1 MGWMNFKAPFV
12 PFGRELKFLAY
23 AHDRYNPCMGDS
35 PKQQMQC
42 MEVWGGSQLTSSGVE
57 LGGLDVWVYSKPF
70 GQAPRGGDVYYVSS
84 CATGRISRLL
94 LADVSGHGKAVASTA
109 ADLRTLMRRFVNRLD
124 QKELV
129 RLLNEQFTALS
140 GHGSFAT
147 AIVTT
152 FFSPTRRLSLCNAG
166 HPRPLLFRVFD
177 NRWAFLGHQDRVEQ
191 KGPRNVP
198 LGIFQIAEYEQLDIE
213 LEPGDGFITYT
224 DPLIESCDANGE
236 MLGEEGLLRIVNLL
250 GDVPGETLIPSLL
263 REIAERFPRNL
274 DDDDVTLLIARANG
288 SSLHFGVGEKLN
300 AFRRFLT
307 TLLSS
312 GADRAPFPDANLAN
326 IGGAVIPALGRR
338 WRAPRPPQE

>member
-1 MGWMNFKAPFV
+1 
-12 PFGRELKFLAY
+12 
-23 AHDRYNPCMGDS
+23 
-35 PKQQMQC
+35 

-70 GQAPRGGDVYYVSS
+70 GQAQRGGDVYYVSS

-94 LADVSGHGKAVASTA
+94 LADVSGHGQAVASTA
-109 ADLRTLMRRFVNRLD
+109 ADLRTLMRRFVNCLD

-129 RLLNEQFTALS
+129 RLVNEQFTALS

-152 FFSPTRRLSLCNAG
+152 FFAPTRRLSLCNAG
-166 HPRPLLFRVFD
+166 HPRPLLFRVLD
-177 NRWAFLGHQDRVEQ
+177 GRWAFLGHPDHFER

-198 LGIFQIAEYEQLDIE
+198 LGIFQLAEYEQLDIE
-213 LEPGDGFITYT
+213 LDPGDCFVGYT

-250 GDVPGETLIPSLL
+250 GDVPGEQLIPSLL

-274 DDDDVTLLIARANG
+274 DGDDVTLLVARANG
-288 SSLHFGVGEKLN
+288 GSLHFAIPEKLD
-300 AFRRFLT
+300 AFGRFLRS
-307 TLLSS
+307 LLGSWNP

-326 IGGAVIPALGRR
+326 LGGAIIPALGRR
-338 WRAPRPPQE
+338 WRAPRPSEE